1 MLIYAFGHLKFR
13 VFAHS
18 GRASHFSC
26 PNPETM
32 ISALT
37 PLLPQFAS
45 LEWLETTGSSNAD
58 LMQRARQA
66 DATPLPWL
74 LGADR
79 QSSARGRA
87 GRPWQNT
94 PGATLMFSCAF
105 AVDLPI
111 AALAGLSPVMGI
123 AACEALRTLLL
134 AQASATAHMGREKRL
149 QLKWPNDLLWDGA
162 KLAGILVESATM
174 PGSKTPVIV
183 AGIGLNLKD
192 ATALSETLE
201 RPIADWSQIAQT
213 GFVGA
218 GSVGAG
224 SVDASP
230 AHAVSPEFDPAQIVA
245 SIAAA
250 WLRAIAEYAA
260 GGYAAFNRRFNEV
273 DALAGHQVDVTD
285 KGHILQTGQASG
297 TDSTGRLLLQTD
309 RGISAIMVGDVSI
322 RPSAPYTATAHFASE
337 NQS

>member
-1 MLIYAFGHLKFR
+1 MLIYAFGYLKFR

-26 PNPETM
+26 PNSETM

-37 PLLPQFAS
+37 PLLPQFTS
-45 LEWLETTGSSNAD
+45 LEWLESTGSSNAD
-58 LMQRARQA
+58 LVQRARQA
-66 DATPLPWL
+66 DRPPLPWL
-74 LGADR
+74 LGADT

-87 GRPWQNT
+87 GRLWQNT

-111 AALAGLSPVMGI
+111 AELPGLSPAMGI
-123 AACEALRTLLL
+123 AACEALRALIS
-134 AQASATAHMGREKRL
+134 AQASATSYSDHEKRL

-192 ATALSETLE
+192 AAMLSETLE

-213 GFVGA
+213 GSADIGSWNVESIHA
-218 GSVGAG
+218 G
-224 SVDASP
+224 
-230 AHAVSPEFDPAQIVA
+230 PAQIVA
-245 SIAAA
+245 SIATA
-250 WLRAIAEYAA
+250 WLRAISEYAA
-260 GGYAAFNRRFNEV
+260 GGFAAFHTRFNEV

-285 KGHILQTGQASG
+285 KGHILQTGQACG
-297 TDSTGRLLLQTD
+297 TDSTGRLLLQSD
-309 RGISAIMVGDVSI
+309 QGISAIMVGDVSI
-322 RPSAPYTATAHFASE
+322 RPSASHTATTLYASE